1 MKTSKLAAAVLA
13 ATVALGL
20 TACGGAPAQTPTATG
35 PINLTFQSLSDQP
48 GAIAATKEIVE
59 AWNTAN
65 PNIQVETIQAGW
77 DGVFD
82 KLTTQFSGKSA
93 PDVIHYEAASILPF
107 AADGYLRDLSKDI
120 SASAKAEISDGVWDS
135 VTFDGQIVGV
145 PTQMQTYVVFP
156 TRSCWR
162 TPA

>member
-65 PNIQVETIQAGW
+65 PNIQVETIQAGRV
-77 DGVFD
+77 GVFD
-82 KLTTQFSGKSA
+82 
-93 PDVIHYEAASILPF
+93 
-107 AADGYLRDLSKDI
+107 
-120 SASAKAEISDGVWDS
+120 
-135 VTFDGQIVGV
+135 
-145 PTQMQTYVVFP
+145 
-156 TRSCWR
+156 
-162 TPA
+162 